1 VQLRLT
7 SEELAAIEKLRDE
20 LGVPSRSA
28 LLARVI
34 ELGVERG
41 SRGDR

>member
-7 SEELAAIEKLRDE
+7 SDEIAAIEKLRAQLE
-20 LGVPSRSA
+20 VPSRSA
-28 LLARVI
+28 LLARVV

-41 SRGDR
+41 NAG

>member
-1 VQLRLT
+1 
-7 SEELAAIEKLRDE
+7 
-20 LGVPSRSA
+20 VPSRSA

-41 SRGDR
+41 VRGSG